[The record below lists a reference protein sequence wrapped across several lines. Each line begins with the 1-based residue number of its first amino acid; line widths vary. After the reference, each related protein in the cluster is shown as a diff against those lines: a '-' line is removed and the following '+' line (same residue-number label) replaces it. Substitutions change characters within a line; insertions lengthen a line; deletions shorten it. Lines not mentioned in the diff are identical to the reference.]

1 MLKALDVNSDV
12 SAGVLAPLGKL
23 SDEARSRLDPA
34 LNVRTFLDTLRR
46 DGLFVDAISV
56 LTHCLPRQYAL
67 AWGCECWQEAHAG
80 TEPDPSDRSA
90 LAAAQRWLKEPTEE
104 HRRAAF
110 ELADRL
116 EYRTAAALLAAGA
129 GWAGG
134 SILPAGQMDVPPPP
148 TLSGEAVSAAVIL
161 TAAEKPAAF
170 QQRLSGFV
178 DRALSSFA
186 PASG

>member
-12 SAGVLAPLGKL
+12 SAGVLAALGKL
-23 SDEARSRLDPA
+23 SGEARSRLDPA
-34 LNVRTFLDTLRR
+34 LNVRAFLDTLRR
-46 DGLFVDAISV
+46 DGLLVDAVGV

-67 AWGCECWQEAHAG
+67 AWACECWQDAHAG
-80 TEPDPSDRSA
+80 IEPDPADKSA
-90 LAAAQRWLKEPTEE
+90 LAAAQRWLKEPTEDN
-104 HRRAAF
+104 RRAAF

-116 EYRTAAALLAAGA
+116 EYRTAATWLAAGA

-134 SILPAGQMDVPPPP
+134 SLLPPGQTEIPPPP

-161 TAAEKPAAF
+161 TAAEVPAAF
-170 QQRLSGFV
+170 QERIGVFV
-178 DRALSSFA
+178 DRALASFA